1 MSTSSASTSASTSAC
16 TIRTAPSGVCRT
28 PVGLIRGRI
37 GSGFHPA
44 PHRYRLYLSAGCPRS
59 EQVSRAHALL
69 GLADLVGLIV
79 LDPAAPGPT
88 GPAGPRP
95 TAAGHV
101 AAGHAALS
109 AAYEAADRS
118 WDGTAT
124 VPALCDT
131 WSGRVVS
138 NHTPDILH
146 DLAVRI
152 AGRPDLLDRVLGQS
166 QGICS
171 AAYR

>member
-1 MSTSSASTSASTSAC
+1 MSGTSASFTS
-16 TIRTAPSGVCRT
+16 PSDTHRT
-28 PVGLIRGRI
+28 PAGLIRGRI

-44 PHRYRLYLSAGCPRS
+44 PHRYRLYLSAGCPDS
-59 EQVSRAHALL
+59 EQVRRAHELL
-69 GLADLVGLIV
+69 DLAGFVGLAV
-79 LDPAAPGPT
+79 LDAAGPT
-88 GPAGPRP
+88 GPAAP
-95 TAAGHV
+95 
-101 AAGHAALS
+101 GHAALC

-146 DLAVRI
+146 DLVVRL
-152 AGRPDLLDRVLGQS
+152 AGRPDLLERVLRQS